1 MAERYFAAEDAEKA
15 VETLMGKSQHWFK
28 GVMDTDYI
36 DKIKRSW
43 RSYYG
48 QYYDRG
54 HFLSSG
60 GEQGELVNLAVNHY
74 RNLARHIHVMV
85 TSTRPSFQCRA
96 INTDR
101 KSLLQAELGNGLLD
115 YYMREM
121 KLETIIKKA
130 VEYAIVLGSGYI
142 KLEWNSTRG
151 KIYDYVDI
159 DEDEIFDY
167 DENDE
172 PLDEQGQVLK
182 PFPIYEGDVEFSLL
196 SPFDVVFDVT
206 KEDYMKNDWV
216 LCRTFINK
224 FDLAAKYPEL
234 AENLINQDTKDKKE
248 KRARR
253 VLANPIEQ
261 TEDIAVYEF
270 FHKRTESM
278 PNGRYILYADSDTIM
293 EDTVMPYR
301 DLPVHRITPS
311 EIMGTPYGYTDM
323 FDLLPLQDMLN
334 SLYSTAATNVNAF
347 GVINILNPRGN
358 GVSVEQVSE
367 GMNFIEYEQALG
379 KPEPLDLVKTSPEVY
394 QLMQIIEKTMET
406 LSGVNSVARGNPE
419 QSLRSGNAL
428 ALVQSQALQFVSGLQ
443 QSYIQLLESVGT
455 GLINL
460 LKDFANVPRIAAI
473 SGLNN
478 STEMREFKSDD
489 IKSINRV
496 VVDVGNALMQTT
508 AGRAQV
514 AENLLQMGLIDS
526 PEKYLMVMNTGN
538 LDYLTE
544 GKMDEMMTIKGENE
558 AMIRG
563 EEVIAIFSDQ
573 HALHIKEHRS
583 VLADYTL
590 RRDPELVQ
598 SVLDHIQEHINLLQ
612 TTDPNILSIVGEQ
625 PLAPPPQQPG
635 AGQPG
640 VPNPQQPAG
649 TNMPQGGPAQMMDPN
664 MGPQNLPQ
672 PAQPAGVSDGTLP
685 PQPTNPAEMMAKNTG
700 GQ

>member
-1 MAERYFAAEDAEKA
+1 MSEKYFAAEKAELC
-15 VETLMGKSQHWFK
+15 VEALQTKSKYWFK
-28 GVMDTDYI
+28 GITDTDYI

-43 RSYYG
+43 KAYHGDYYNRSHY
-48 QYYDRG
+48 
-54 HFLSSG
+54 LSNG
-60 GEQGELVNLAVNHY
+60 GENGELVNLAVNHY

-96 INTDR
+96 VNTDK
-101 KSLLQAELGNGLLD
+101 KSLIQADLGNGLLN

-121 KLETIIKKA
+121 KLEKVIKDA
-130 VEYAIVLGSGYI
+130 VQYAIVLGSGYI
-142 KLEWNSTRG
+142 KLEWNSTKG
-151 KIYDYVDI
+151 KIYDYVDVDENDI
-159 DEDEIFDY
+159 VNYDEDENPIG
-167 DENDE
+167 ES
-172 PLDEQGQVLK
+172 GQVLK
-182 PFPIYEGDVEFSLL
+182 PFPIYEGDVEFNLL
-196 SPFDVVFDVT
+196 SPFDVVFDPT
-206 KEDYMKNDWV
+206 KENYLKNDWV

-224 FDLAAKYPEL
+224 FDLAAKYPEFY
-234 AENLINQDTKDKKE
+234 AEIVAQETKDKLE
-248 KRARR
+248 RR
-253 VLANPIEQ
+253 SKMVMANHVDE
-261 TEDIAVYEF
+261 TTDIPVYEF

-278 PNGRYILYADSDTIM
+278 PEGRYVLYVDKEIIL

-301 DLPVHRITPS
+301 DLPVYRITPS
-311 EIMGTPYGYTDM
+311 EILGTPYGYTDM

-347 GVINILNPRGN
+347 GVQNILNPRGN
-358 GVSVEQVSE
+358 DVSVEQLSD
-367 GMNFIEYEQALG
+367 GMNFIQYNKEIGPPQ
-379 KPEPLDLVKTSPEVY
+379 PLDLVKTSPEVY
-394 QLMQIIEKTMET
+394 QLMQIIERTMET

-443 QSYIQLLESVGT
+443 QSYIDLLESVGT

-473 SGLNN
+473 AGINN
-478 STEMREFKSDD
+478 STEMKEFKSDD

-544 GKMDEMMTIKGENE
+544 GKMDEMKTIKGENE
-558 AMIRG
+558 AMVKG
-563 EEVIAIFSDQ
+563 EEVIAIFSDH

-583 VLADYTL
+583 VLADYVL

-612 TTDPNILSIVGEQ
+612 TTDPNILSIIGEQ
-625 PLAPPPQQPG
+625 PLSPPG
-635 AGQPG
+635 GNA
-640 VPNPQQPAG
+640 PNPQQPAG
-649 TNMPQGGPAQMMDPN
+649 VPVDQSAGQMMDPN
-664 MGPQNLPQ
+664 LGPQNLPE

-685 PQPTNPAEMMAKNTG
+685 PQPTNPQELMAKNTG